1 MADSF
6 SVVRSSS
13 SLLEDGN
20 FKARNPIAPHIF
32 TNVFPQEEVYSNPY
46 VSGFYSQLLI
56 VIPNNN
62 SICIKCTDSQPA
74 SSSIV
79 HTTRPLFSLHHTC
92 MALLVLLDVV
102 IVQVGLNHVLTMYQ
116 IIVYLLLFLCICNS
130 SQTSIFYHMIWPNI
144 YKLYNS
150 GFIYNM

>member
-102 IVQVGLNHVLTMYQ
+102 IVQVACMCLLC
-116 IIVYLLLFLCICNS
+116 IRLLFICCCSYAFAIQARLLS
-130 SQTSIFYHMIWPNI
+130 SIT
-144 YKLYNS
+144 
-150 GFIYNM
+150 

>member
-92 MALLVLLDVV
+92 MALLVLVLDVV
-102 IVQVGLNHVLTMYQ
+102 IVQVGLNHVLT
-116 IIVYLLLFLCICNS
+116 IRLLFICCCSYAFAIQARLLS
-130 SQTSIFYHMIWPNI
+130 SIT
-144 YKLYNS
+144 
-150 GFIYNM
+150 